1 MEKNIKLAPQYRQT
15 KHENVAR
22 IVPKFTVQGKWLAE
36 HGFFAGK
43 VVRVEVFN
51 NQMIITSRD

>member
-1 MEKNIKLAPQYRQT
+1 MEKNIKLAPQYRQ
-15 KHENVAR
+15 KRHEQMPT

-36 HGFFAGK
+36 HGFFPGK